1 MKKYDDKQGF
11 SLAELLIVVAIVS
24 VLVGISVPI
33 FNGKLVQA
41 KRNTDIANIRAA
53 KVAAL
58 AEYYLDPTEHKSGIT
73 YYYDAHS
80 GTLSEQAAE
89 VVGYNKLYG
98 KYLEKFEAEG
108 ICDGVSSGINC
119 ANSAV
124 IGVTILD
131 DVNLEDGVNQ
141 YVTVSWIQGKKD

>member
-1 MKKYDDKQGF
+1 MKKYNDKQGF

-58 AEYYLDPTEHKSGIT
+58 AEYYLDPTEHNSGIT

-80 GTLSEQAAE
+80 GRLFEYSAD

-98 KYLEKFEAEG
+98 DELKKFLKDG
-108 ICDGVSSGINC
+108 LCDELSSGIDC
-119 ANSAV
+119 ADSAV
-124 IGVTILD
+124 INRGENPHACVWD
-131 DVNLEDGVNQ
+131 ESHKGD
-141 YVTVSWIQGKKD
+141 